1 MSATRDGARSTGSV
15 DESVLSVRGLRV
27 DLRLAKDR
35 ASVPLV
41 RGIDFDLMPGRI
53 TGLAGESGCG
63 KSLTLLAL
71 LGLLDG
77 PALTMRADRLDLDG
91 MDLLALDEA
100 GWRAQRGRRMAMVFQ
115 DPGTA
120 LDPVFTVGRQLES
133 TLRRA
138 GAGAKEAAER
148 SRKALAAVG
157 FADPGDIRRAYPHQL
172 SGGMRQLVMIAMA
185 RAVRP
190 RVLLADEP
198 TTALD
203 VTTQARVI
211 DALRDTAE
219 RDGAAVLLVSH
230 DLRVLAQCAAETR
243 IMYAGRIVEHAPGRT
258 LFEAP
263 SHPYS
268 AGLLKALPGMGNRRA
283 VPIGG
288 QVPAPDRLPSGCAYR
303 TRCARATA
311 PCRERQPEL
320 RQSMR
325 GARAF
330 VACHHPI
337 EPGEEP

>member
-1 MSATRDGARSTGSV
+1 MSRAQEGARSTGSL
-15 DESVLSVRGLRV
+15 DEPVLSVRGLRV
-27 DLRLAKDR
+27 DLRRPGGR
-35 ASVPLV
+35 AAIPLV
-41 RGIDFDLMPGRI
+41 RGVDLDLLPGRI

-77 PALTMRADRLDLDG
+77 PALTMRADRLDLEG
-91 MDLLALDEA
+91 KDLLALDEA
-100 GWRAQRGRRMAMVFQ
+100 GWRVQRGRRLAMVFQ

-133 TLRRA
+133 ALRRTGVDA
-138 GAGAKEAAER
+138 RKAAER
-148 SRKALAAVG
+148 CRRALTAVG
-157 FADPGDIRRAYPHQL
+157 FADPDDIRRAYPHQL

-211 DALRDTAE
+211 NALRDTAE

-268 AGLLKALPGMGNRRA
+268 AGLLAALPGIGNRRA

-288 QVPAPDRLPSGCAYR
+288 QVPAPERLPSGCAYR
-303 TRCARATA
+303 SRCARATGT
-311 PCRERQPEL
+311 CRDRQPEL
-320 RQSMR
+320 RESMR
-325 GARAF
+325 GTRSY

-337 EPGEEP
+337 GPGEKP